1 MNVVDRQKTFLQVF
15 FEIQSEAAKC
25 LENYFDEF
33 KDTQKFEKML
43 ENSEDGLA
51 ESLRDTVSEAV
62 SDEDT
67 SDVVEIGQTS
77 ARIKL
82 EHVEELIQNKLRA
95 QEALQKS
102 LGPDSKVH
110 YITLHYNA
118 LHYTD
123 TLQGADQHPGGVAA
137 ARDRED

>member
-1 MNVVDRQKTFLQVF
+1 MNAVDRQKTFLQVF

-51 ESLRDTVSEAV
+51 ESLRDTVSDAV

-67 SDVVEIGQTS
+67 SDVGEIGQTS

-102 LGPDSKVH
+102 LGPDCKVHYTLHYIH
-110 YITLHYNA
+110 YITLHYTN
-118 LHYTD
+118 
-123 TLQGADQHPGGVAA
+123 TLQGADQHPGGAAA
-137 ARDRED
+137 ARE